1 MLASLLA
8 AGMPL
13 GAQNLGSEYRLKRVI
28 PVEGR
33 QGVAADSNFYYV
45 SGSTALYKYDK
56 QGRLA
61 AKNERPFE
69 GLPLAA
75 NHIGDIDVWDGEIYA
90 GIETFDDGRGENIQ
104 VAVYDAN
111 TLEWKRSI
119 DWEPSSGQVEVC
131 GLAVDRDGDMVW
143 MADWVDGRYV
153 YGYNRKTGR
162 YVRKV
167 HLRPVPQ
174 WQQGIFMVGG
184 RMLISADDGD
194 ADLDE
199 PDEAPLAPCRAEDL
213 RCMGGFRAAGPDHAA
228 PEPSGEEISPRVDTS
243 HMEGAS
249 ERRAPVICAVSGA
262 GGSGVTTLIAA
273 MAACSAHAGLRTAVL
288 DLDLMF
294 GNLYELFG
302 VEALHDLGL
311 LASQVG
317 SAPLDEAAIVRSSMR
332 VGPGLTLWGPI
343 ATPERAE
350 LLGRAVENRM
360 SYSLTRPARG
370 LMPWRG
376 RLQAAIVAL
385 WYAAMR

>member
-111 TLEWKRSI
+111 TLKWKRSI

-199 PDEAPLAPCRAEDL
+199 PDNLYVADL
-213 RCMGGFRAAGPDHAA
+213 RDGKSYATVLPFRSMDCFMA
-228 PEPSGEEISPRVDTS
+228 SMYRLYSVSSFVFSRSNLCSSTV
-243 HMEGAS
+243 GANS
-249 ERRAPVICAVSGA
+249 SRSDFAQCTASVNS
-262 GGSGVTTLIAA
+262 L
-273 MAACSAHAGLRTAVL
+273 AGL
-288 DLDLMF
+288 
-294 GNLYELFG
+294 
-302 VEALHDLGL
+302 
-311 LASQVG
+311 
-317 SAPLDEAAIVRSSMR
+317 SMHFS
-332 VGPGLTLWGPI
+332 PPK
-343 ATPERAE
+343 P
-350 LLGRAVENRM
+350 
-360 SYSLTRPARG
+360 
-370 LMPWRG
+370 
-376 RLQAAIVAL
+376 Q
-385 WYAAMR
+385 

>member
-61 AKNERPFE
+61 AKN
-69 GLPLAA
+69 
-75 NHIGDIDVWDGEIYA
+75 A

-111 TLEWKRSI
+111 TLKWKRSI

-199 PDEAPLAPCRAEDL
+199 PDNLYVADL
-213 RCMGGFRAAGPDHAA
+213 RDGKSYATVLPFRSMADFRRPGEIEGLAVDPATDDLLVLANRGARIVLGMPRGFYPGYD
-228 PEPSGEEISPRVDTS
+228 GEVHEVYVF
-243 HMEGAS
+243 EK
-249 ERRAPVICAVSGA
+249 VK
-262 GGSGVTTLIAA
+262 
-273 MAACSAHAGLRTAVL
+273 
-288 DLDLMF
+288 
-294 GNLYELFG
+294 
-302 VEALHDLGL
+302 
-311 LASQVG
+311 
-317 SAPLDEAAIVRSSMR
+317 
-332 VGPGLTLWGPI
+332 
-343 ATPERAE
+343 
-350 LLGRAVENRM
+350 
-360 SYSLTRPARG
+360 
-370 LMPWRG
+370 
-376 RLQAAIVAL
+376 
-385 WYAAMR
+385 

>member
-111 TLEWKRSI
+111 TLKWKRSI

-131 GLAVDRDGDMVW
+131 GLAVDRDGDMSGW
-143 MADWVDGRYV
+143 P
-153 YGYNRKTGR
+153 TGSTDATSTATTGKR
-162 YVRKV
+162 GGMSARSTC
-167 HLRPVPQ
+167 VPYPSGSRGFS
-174 WQQGIFMVGG
+174 W
-184 RMLISADDGD
+184 SAD
-194 ADLDE
+194 
-199 PDEAPLAPCRAEDL
+199 
-213 RCMGGFRAAGPDHAA
+213 
-228 PEPSGEEISPRVDTS
+228 
-243 HMEGAS
+243 
-249 ERRAPVICAVSGA
+249 
-262 GGSGVTTLIAA
+262 
-273 MAACSAHAGLRTAVL
+273 AC
-288 DLDLMF
+288 
-294 GNLYELFG
+294 
-302 VEALHDLGL
+302 
-311 LASQVG
+311 
-317 SAPLDEAAIVRSSMR
+317 
-332 VGPGLTLWGPI
+332 
-343 ATPERAE
+343 
-350 LLGRAVENRM
+350 
-360 SYSLTRPARG
+360 
-370 LMPWRG
+370 
-376 RLQAAIVAL
+376 
-385 WYAAMR
+385 

>member
-13 GAQNLGSEYRLKRVI
+13 VAQNLGSEYRLKRVI

-33 QGVAADSNFYYV
+33 QGIAADSAYYYV

-56 QGRLA
+56 QGRLV

-111 TLEWKRSI
+111 TLKWKRSI

-199 PDEAPLAPCRAEDL
+199 PDNLYVADL
-213 RCMGGFRAAGPDHAA
+213 RDGKSYATVLPFRSMADFRRPGEIEGLAVDPATDDLLVLANRGARIVLGMPRGFYPGYD
-228 PEPSGEEISPRVDTS
+228 GEVHEVYVF
-243 HMEGAS
+243 EK
-249 ERRAPVICAVSGA
+249 VK
-262 GGSGVTTLIAA
+262 
-273 MAACSAHAGLRTAVL
+273 
-288 DLDLMF
+288 
-294 GNLYELFG
+294 
-302 VEALHDLGL
+302 
-311 LASQVG
+311 
-317 SAPLDEAAIVRSSMR
+317 
-332 VGPGLTLWGPI
+332 
-343 ATPERAE
+343 
-350 LLGRAVENRM
+350 
-360 SYSLTRPARG
+360 
-370 LMPWRG
+370 
-376 RLQAAIVAL
+376 
-385 WYAAMR
+385 